1 MPQQLNPAPSQY
13 SAFDQQT
20 MRRTLDER
28 DIEAHKKGRDIE
40 IGKNCR
46 AIFTDTV
53 TGTRYALTIASGVP
67 TWTPL

>member
-1 MPQQLNPAPSQY
+1 MAQQLNPAPQQY

-28 DIEAHKKGRDIE
+28 DLEAHKKGRDIE
-40 IGKNCR
+40 IGKSCR

-53 TGTRYALTIASGVP
+53 TGTRYAMTVASGVV
-67 TWTPL
+67 TLTAL

>member
-1 MPQQLNPAPSQY
+1 MAQQLNPAPQQY

-28 DIEAHKKGRDIE
+28 DLENHKKQRDIE

-53 TGTRYALTIASGVP
+53 TGTRYAMTVVSGAVTLTA
-67 TWTPL
+67 L